1 MHIFDLIGV
10 GFGPSNLA
18 LAIALD
24 SAAKA
29 EEHLDFFFIERQPEF
44 AWHSDMLLEDAHMQI
59 SFLKDLVTLRDPTSR
74 FTFLNYLHQSRRLQD
89 FINLKTFYPSRHEFN
104 DYLKWAAGQFDARC
118 AYSEEV
124 VEILPE
130 KRGDSVELLRVRT
143 RKTDGSLQD
152 RLAKNIVIAIGGT
165 ANIPSA
171 FAHQKGNTNIFHSSR
186 YLSGVKSLAGPKRI
200 AVVGSGQ
207 SAAEIFL
214 DLEKRFPDAYID
226 LITRARSIKPSD
238 DSPFVN
244 EIFNAEYTDYIF
256 KHSESERAALI
267 EEFMNTNY
275 AAPDL
280 ELIEK
285 VFNALYLQKVR
296 GLEKLRFLTRR
307 EIIQAE
313 ADAGVIHL
321 RLKDY
326 DTALETVLPYDAVIL
341 ATGYI
346 RKQHETLL
354 SNVKP
359 FLGDFSVERNYRVKA
374 EKNFSPGIFLQGSCE
389 STHGLADTL
398 LSLIA
403 IRSEEIRTALLQ
415 TKSALTETRLRAIAS
430 Y

>member
-18 LAIALD
+18 LAIALE
-24 SAAKA
+24 STAKA
-29 EEHLDFFFIERQPEF
+29 EERFDFFFIERQPEF

-104 DYLKWAAGQFDARC
+104 DYLRWAAQQFEERC

-130 KRGDSVELLRVRT
+130 KRGDSVELLRVHT
-143 RKTDGSLQD
+143 RNADGSLQE
-152 RLAKNIVIAIGGT
+152 RLTKNIVIAIGGT
-165 ANIPSA
+165 ANIPPA
-171 FAHQKGNTNIFHSSR
+171 FAHLKDNPNIFHSSR
-186 YLSGVKSLAGPKRI
+186 YLSGVKSLAEPKHI

-214 DLEKRFPDAYID
+214 DLEKRFPDAHID

-285 VFNALYLQKVR
+285 VFSALYLQKVR
-296 GLEKLRFLTRR
+296 GTQKLRFLTRR
-307 EIIQAE
+307 EIIQAD
-313 ADAGVIHL
+313 ADVIRL
-321 RLKDY
+321 LLKDY
-326 DTALETVLPYDAVIL
+326 DTLQETYLSYDAVIL

-346 RKQHETLL
+346 RKQHEALL
-354 SNVKP
+354 SNIKP
-359 FLGDFSVERNYRVKA
+359 FLNDFSVERNYRVKA
-374 EKNFSPGIFLQGSCE
+374 HKDFEPGIFLQGSCE

-415 TKSALTETRLRAIAS
+415 TRSALTETRLRAIAS
-430 Y
+430 H